1 MFTSAYVRLKIYLW
15 CHFSQGIMMMIS
27 IITIT
32 IFRFPEHCK
41 LEATI
46 SLTNYFYAAQLT
58 FIRLHISCDYHYIDL
73 SSFEIPSMRLYVPN
87 LSFLGSTVVFHAG
100 LMSYPLSFQ
109 GVCFLVYIAYTTFHV
124 NYVFTSI
131 SFLCCRGNATST
143 GR

>member
-1 MFTSAYVRLKIYLW
+1 MM
-15 CHFSQGIMMMIS
+15 MMMIS

-32 IFRFPEHCK
+32 IFRFSQHCK

-46 SLTNYFYAAQLT
+46 SLNNYFYAVQLT
-58 FIRLHISCDYHYIDL
+58 FIRLHISCEYHYIDI
-73 SSFEIPSMRLYVPN
+73 SSFDIHSLRLYVPN
-87 LSFLGSTVVFHAG
+87 LSCLGSTVVLHAG

-109 GVCFLVYIAYTTFHV
+109 GVCFLVYIAYTTFRV

-131 SFLCCRGNATST
+131 SFLRCRGNATST